1 MKKKRTIESRL
12 QSLEDRLAN
21 LEKRLQ
27 PVHDTT
33 EDVKVND
40 TNNVS
45 KEVDNLYQEF
55 EKDNY
60 SDTARLIREI
70 EREIDSIISSI
81 VRDL

>member
-12 QSLEDRLAN
+12 QSLEDRLTN

-27 PVHDTT
+27 PVHDKT
-33 EDVKVND
+33 EDVKVDD

-70 EREIDSIISSI
+70 EHEIDSIISSI